1 MLGFEADRTV
11 SAVMRAT
18 LAAGNVGRAGGID
31 LNAGLI
37 GQRFHHA
44 AALRVIQLCGAPHRF
59 ALAENEIVVVA
70 ARVGHLRAG
79 ACGVE
84 AVAQPQAA
92 AHIKRRTRHGH
103 ISARR
108 NERFVADRRDRVRID
123 GENMIADRAAGA
135 AREVEIGVI
144 GHVAMRGLVGRRLI
158 ADGKVAVV
166 IPAVC
171 HGDVQRAGEMI
182 FAVRTDVMQAEKV
195 AVCGF
200 NRVGR
205 PKLFAQNTVE
215 MVFAVVAIQLICR
228 AVDGEASLRDAI
240 AIAADRVA
248 HAAVI
253 GEIAFQIVKA
263 QRNVIQH
270 AVAIRHDDVGE
281 NRAIVDDA
289 HRRAARIG
297 QGELRDVM
305 PVRRNAERFFRYSHR
320 CRLLLQNK
328 RLFFCTVSI
337 SAIQKSVNLY
347 PENFGERTEDGL
359 DSLRLLQVRFPVC
372 KKKKLSTFAELFLW
386 HWTE

>member
-1 MLGFEADRTV
+1 M
-11 SAVMRAT
+11 
-18 LAAGNVGRAGGID
+18 
-31 LNAGLI
+31 
-37 GQRFHHA
+37 
-44 AALRVIQLCGAPHRF
+44 
-59 ALAENEIVVVA
+59 VVA

-79 ACGVE
+79 TCGVE

-108 NERFVADRRDRVRID
+108 NERLVADRRDRVRID
-123 GENMIADRAAGA
+123 GENVITDGAVGA

-144 GHVAMRGLVGRRLI
+144 GHVAVRGLVGCRLI
-158 ADGKVAVV
+158 ADGEVAVV
-166 IPAVC
+166 IPTVC
-171 HGDVQRAGEMI
+171 HGDIQRARETI
-182 FAVRTDVMQAEKV
+182 FAVRADVMQAEKV

-205 PKLFAQNTVE
+205 PKLFAQNAME
-215 MVFAVVAIQLICR
+215 MVFTVVSIQLIR
-228 AVDGEASLRDAI
+228 HAVDGEASLRDAI

-263 QRNVIQH
+263 QRDVIQH

-281 NRAIVDDA
+281 DRAVVDDA
-289 HRRAARIG
+289 HRRAARVG

-305 PVRRNAERFFRYSHR
+305 PVRRNAEGFFRYSHR

-328 RLFFCTVSI
+328 HLFFCTVSI

-347 PENFGERTEDGL
+347 PENFGEGTEKGL

-372 KKKKLSTFAELFLW
+372 KKKETQRFRRVSFMVRQMKPNPNQKSLLP
-386 HWTE
+386 

>member
-1 MLGFEADRTV
+1 MLGFEADRAV
-11 SAVMRAT
+11 FAVMRAA

-59 ALAENEIVVVA
+59 ALAEDEIMVVA
-70 ARVGHLRAG
+70 ARVSHLRAG
-79 ACGVE
+79 ACSGE

-92 AHIKRRTRHGH
+92 AHIKRRARHGH

-108 NERFVADRRDRVRID
+108 NERLAADRRDRVRID
-123 GENMIADRAAGA
+123 GEDMIADGAAGA

-144 GHVAMRGLVGRRLI
+144 GHVAVRGLVGRCLI
-158 ADGKVAVV
+158 ADGEVAVV

-182 FAVRTDVMQAEKV
+182 FAVRADVMQAEEV

-205 PKLFAQNTVE
+205 PKLFAQNAVE
-215 MVFAVVAIQLICR
+215 MVFAVVSIQLIRR

-240 AIAADRVA
+240 AVAANRVA

-263 QRNVIQH
+263 QRDVIQH
-270 AVAIRHDDVGE
+270 AVAIRHDDAGE
-281 NRAIVDDA
+281 NRAVVDDA

-305 PVRRNAERFFRYSHR
+305 PVRRNAERFF
-320 CRLLLQNK
+320 
-328 RLFFCTVSI
+328 
-337 SAIQKSVNLY
+337 
-347 PENFGERTEDGL
+347 
-359 DSLRLLQVRFPVC
+359 
-372 KKKKLSTFAELFLW
+372 
-386 HWTE
+386 